1 MGDFA
6 ITSELRK
13 AFNERNVAFY
23 EIRIATPEEFYEA
36 IGQAKARNPYGPFV
50 TQHEISDYAKMRLFI
65 TTDKTAGIAITEDNN
80 IVSVFNGGEKRGV
93 LKTLLPVAIEQG
105 GRKLDNYNSKGLSSL
120 YELYGFNPV
129 SKVKFNSK
137 FAPDDW
143 NYERDGE
150 PDVVFWIHNGDSAE
164 DVVFFRDALNSTII
178 KSRESKKIPHR
189 SVNGILSDNEHDLRK
204 AMDCIAHLQE
214 NEIDIGELEAFLA
227 ERFKTKDYYKSI
239 SGNEK
244 SALNRLV
251 RIFDWMKYGK

>member
-23 EIRIATPEEFYEA
+23 EIRIATPEKFYEA

-164 DVVFFRDALNSTII
+164 DVVLNFGRYEVPWDAVQEFQTYEEAEKYRDNLIAEIDALE
-178 KSRESKKIPHR
+178 KPEEQ
-189 SVNGILSDNEHDLRK
+189 NE
-204 AMDCIAHLQE
+204 E
-214 NEIDIGELEAFLA
+214 
-227 ERFKTKDYYKSI
+227 
-239 SGNEK
+239 
-244 SALNRLV
+244 
-251 RIFDWMKYGK
+251 

>member
-164 DVVFFRDALNSTII
+164 DVVLNFGRYEVPWDA
-178 KSRESKKIPHR
+178 
-189 SVNGILSDNEHDLRK
+189 V
-204 AMDCIAHLQE
+204 QE
-214 NEIDIGELEAFLA
+214 FQTYEEAEKLGELEAFLA

>member
-13 AFNERNVAFY
+13 AFNGRNVAFY

-50 TQHEISDYAKMRLFI
+50 TQREISDYAKMRLFI

-164 DVVFFRDALNSTII
+164 DVVLNFGRYEVPWDAVQEFQTYEEAEKYRDNLIAEIDALE
-178 KSRESKKIPHR
+178 KPEEQ
-189 SVNGILSDNEHDLRK
+189 NE
-204 AMDCIAHLQE
+204 E
-214 NEIDIGELEAFLA
+214 
-227 ERFKTKDYYKSI
+227 
-239 SGNEK
+239 
-244 SALNRLV
+244 
-251 RIFDWMKYGK
+251 

>member
-6 ITSELRK
+6 ITDTLK
-13 AFNERNVAFY
+13 NAFEKMNVAY
-23 EIRIATPEEFYEA
+23 YAIRLATPEEFYEA
-36 IGQAKARNPYGPFV
+36 IGRAKVNNDHGAFV
-50 TQHEISDYAKMRLFI
+50 TRHKISDYAKMRLFI
-65 TTDKTAGIAITEDNN
+65 TEDRNAGIAITEDGN

-105 GRKLDNYNSKGLSSL
+105 GRKLDNYNSPGLSAM

-164 DVVFFRDALNSTII
+164 DVVLNFGRYAVPWDVVEEFQTYEEAEKYRDNLIEEIDAL
-178 KSRESKKIPHR
+178 E
-189 SVNGILSDNEHDLRK
+189 E
-204 AMDCIAHLQE
+204 E
-214 NEIDIGELEAFLA
+214 
-227 ERFKTKDYYKSI
+227 
-239 SGNEK
+239 
-244 SALNRLV
+244 
-251 RIFDWMKYGK
+251 

>member
-23 EIRIATPEEFYEA
+23 EIRIATPEELYEA

-164 DVVFFRDALNSTII
+164 DVVLNFGRYEVPWDAVQEFQTYEEAEKYRDNLIAEIDALE
-178 KSRESKKIPHR
+178 KPEEQ
-189 SVNGILSDNEHDLRK
+189 NE
-204 AMDCIAHLQE
+204 E
-214 NEIDIGELEAFLA
+214 
-227 ERFKTKDYYKSI
+227 
-239 SGNEK
+239 
-244 SALNRLV
+244 
-251 RIFDWMKYGK
+251 